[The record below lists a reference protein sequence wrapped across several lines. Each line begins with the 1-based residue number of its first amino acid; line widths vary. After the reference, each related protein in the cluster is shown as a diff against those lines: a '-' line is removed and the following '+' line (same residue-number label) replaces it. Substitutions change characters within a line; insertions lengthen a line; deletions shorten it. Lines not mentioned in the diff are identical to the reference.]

1 MRLKCNINADLEHSS
16 KCQQDEIF
24 RDFIR
29 LYNIPDKAD
38 KEIIITAEWQF
49 PILDITGRWH
59 PSCRFDRSIKADWAY
74 GEKSLSAISAPVVTF
89 FNENGANRGTYA
101 VSETLKEV
109 KMRLGVHEE
118 DGTMKCEIQINLGKY
133 EKGEYS
139 VSILRDLRDIPYE
152 KAIREVGIW
161 WEESCGFTS
170 AEVPDDAKNPMY
182 SFWYSFHQQ
191 FTEQELVEE
200 CRRAKEMGFKTVIV
214 DDGWQTDDTN
224 RGYGY
229 CGDWKPAVKKIQD
242 MKKHVN
248 NVHSLGMKYLLWF
261 SVPYVGIYSDMWKLF
276 HKKLIA
282 IDKEQNTGILDIRY
296 PDVRKY
302 LSNIYAN
309 AVKEWGLDGLKL
321 DFIDEFYERPDTPAV
336 NKDMDCSCLQE
347 ALDRLLNETIK
358 ELKCV
363 NPDIL
368 IEFRQRYI
376 GPAIRQYGNMLRVSD
391 CPESGLTNRVG
402 IIDLRL
408 LSGRTAVH
416 SDPVMWHW
424 EERPEIAALQIIDC
438 LFATLQF
445 SVKLDKISEEQKQM
459 TCNYM
464 NFMQKYKKLLQE
476 TPIEAREP
484 HNLYPEA
491 RVGDENTV
499 ITVLYSANRVVSIQ
513 TDKDVNIIVNGTQSQ
528 EIYIKTDKEI
538 EAEICVIDCYGKEI
552 CKEIRLFTGIQC
564 ISGTI
569 GGRVEIRKRR

>member
-1 MRLKCNINADLEHSS
+1 MRLKCNVSADLEHSS
-16 KCQQDEIF
+16 KCQQDGIF
-24 RDFIR
+24 KDVIR
-29 LYNIPDKAD
+29 LYNISRKPDEK
-38 KEIIITAEWQF
+38 IIITAECQF
-49 PILDITGRWH
+49 PILDISGRWH
-59 PSCRFDRSIKADWAY
+59 PACRFDRSIKADWAY
-74 GEKSLSAISAPVVTF
+74 GEKSVSAISAPVVTF
-89 FNENGANRGTYA
+89 FNENGVNRGTYA

-109 KMRLGVHEE
+109 NMCLGVHEE
-118 DGTMKCEIQINLGKY
+118 DGTMKCEIQINLGKFDK
-133 EKGEYS
+133 EEYS

-161 WEESCGFTS
+161 WEESCGFVP
-170 AEVPDDAKNPMY
+170 AEIPEDARDPMY
-182 SFWYSFHQQ
+182 SFWYSFHQE
-191 FTEQELVEE
+191 FTGQKLEEE

-242 MKKHVN
+242 MKKHVD

-302 LSNIYAN
+302 LSNIYAS
-309 AVKEWGLDGLKL
+309 AVEEWGLDGLKL
-321 DFIDEFYERPDTPAV
+321 DFIDEFHEGPDTPDA

-347 ALDRLLNETIK
+347 ALDRLLSETIK
-358 ELKCV
+358 ELKRV
-363 NPDIL
+363 KPDIL

-408 LSGRTAVH
+408 LSGKTAVH

-476 TPIEAREP
+476 APIEAKEP

-491 RVGDENTV
+491 RVADEDTV
-499 ITVLYSANRVVSIQ
+499 ITALYSANRIVSVQ
-513 TDKDVNIIVNGTQSQ
+513 TDKDVNIIVNGTQTQ

-538 EAEICVIDCYGKEI
+538 EAEVCVIDCYGKTI

>member
-16 KCQQDEIF
+16 KCQEDGIF

-38 KEIIITAEWQF
+38 EEIIVTAEWQF
-49 PILDITGRWH
+49 PILDIAGRWH
-59 PSCRFDRSIKADWAY
+59 PACRFDRSIKADWAY
-74 GEKSLSAISAPVVTF
+74 GEKSVSAISAPVVTF
-89 FNENGANRGTYA
+89 FNENGVNRGTYA

-109 KMRLGVHEE
+109 KMCLGVHEE

-133 EKGEYS
+133 EKEEYS

-161 WEESCGFTS
+161 WEESCGFTP
-170 AEVPDDAKNPMY
+170 AEIPDDAKNPMY

-191 FTEQELVEE
+191 FTEQELEEE

-242 MKKHVN
+242 MKKHVD

-302 LSNIYAN
+302 LSNIYAD

-321 DFIDEFYERPDTPAV
+321 DFIDEFHERPDTPAV
-336 NKDMDCSCLQE
+336 NEDMDCSCLQE
-347 ALDRLLNETIK
+347 ALDRLLGETIK
-358 ELKCV
+358 ELKRV

-408 LSGRTAVH
+408 LSGKTAVH
-416 SDPVMWHW
+416 SDPVMWHR

-464 NFMQKYKKLLQE
+464 NFMQKYKRLLQE
-476 TPIEAREP
+476 APIEAREP

-491 RVGDENTV
+491 RVGDEDTV
-499 ITVLYSANRVVSIQ
+499 ITALYSANRVVSVQ

-528 EIYIKTDKEI
+528 EIYIKADKEV
-538 EAEICVIDCYGKEI
+538 EAEVCVIDCYGKTI
-552 CKEIRLFTGIQC
+552 YKEIRLFTGIQC